1 MNGIVLINKKALS
14 CLLIICFCNLLWVST
29 YARAEIIGMEAIVE
43 PVADNPSD
51 REKVRAFFNRRDI
64 LPKLEA
70 YGVSREEALARV
82 DSLTHEEVATL
93 VRNIDQMPEGG
104 YYNGDDTFIAL
115 LVVLG
120 VVIVIAL
127 IVVVVVGIIAIF
139 KTRKNKTAQQEN
151 INDSKYAN
159 ELKSDPLASESN

>member
-1 MNGIVLINKKALS
+1 MKKFILVSRKTLS
-14 CLLIICFCNLLWVST
+14 CLLIVCLCNLLWVSA
-29 YARAEIIGMEAIVE
+29 YARAKMIGTEAVSGAE
-43 PVADNPSD
+43 TKNPSD

-70 YGVSREEALARV
+70 YGVSREEARARV

-93 VRNIDQMPEGG
+93 VRKIDQMPEGG
-104 YYNGDDTFIAL
+104 YNGDDTFIAL
-115 LVVLG
+115 LVVFG

-127 IVVVVVGIIAIF
+127 IVVAVVGIIAIF

-151 INDSKYAN
+151 IKDSKYAK

>member
-14 CLLIICFCNLLWVST
+14 CLLMVCLCNLLWVSA
-29 YARAEIIGMEAIVE
+29 YARAEIIGMEAIME

-82 DSLTHEEVATL
+82 DSLTNEEVATL
-93 VRNIDQMPEGG
+93 VRKIDQMPEGG
-104 YYNGDDTFIAL
+104 YYNDDDFYIGF
-115 LVVLG
+115 LVLLG
-120 VVIVIAL
+120 VVIVL
-127 IVVVVVGIIAIF
+127 IVLAVVGIIAIF
-139 KTRKNKTAQQEN
+139 KTRKNKKAQVED
-151 INDSKYAN
+151 INKSKYDK
-159 ELKSDPLASESN
+159 ELKSDPLTSESH

>member
-14 CLLIICFCNLLWVST
+14 CLLMVCLCNLLWVSA
-29 YARAEIIGMEAIVE
+29 YARAEIIGMEAIME

-93 VRNIDQMPEGG
+93 VRKIDQMPEGG
-104 YYNGDDTFIAL
+104 YNGDDTLIGL

-120 VVIVIAL
+120 VVILIAL
-127 IVVVVVGIIAIF
+127 IVVAVVGIIAIF

-151 INDSKYAN
+151 FKDSKYAK

>member
-14 CLLIICFCNLLWVST
+14 CLLIICFCNLLWVSA
-29 YARAEIIGMEAIVE
+29 YARAEIIGMEAIME

-70 YGVSREEALARV
+70 YGVSREEARARV

-93 VRNIDQMPEGG
+93 VRKIDQMPEGG
-104 YYNGDDTFIAL
+104 YYNDEDFFVGFLIF
-115 LVVLG
+115 LG
-120 VVIVIAL
+120 VVIL
-127 IVVVVVGIIAIF
+127 LLVVVFVGIVTLF
-139 KTRKNKTAQQEN
+139 KTSKNKKTQVED
-151 INDSKYAN
+151 INESKYPK
-159 ELKSDPLASESN
+159 ELKSDPLPSESP